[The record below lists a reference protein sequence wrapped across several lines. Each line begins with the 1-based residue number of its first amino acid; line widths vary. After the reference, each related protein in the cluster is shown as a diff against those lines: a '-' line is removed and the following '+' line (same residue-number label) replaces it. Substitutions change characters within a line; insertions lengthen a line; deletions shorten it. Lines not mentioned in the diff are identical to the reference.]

1 MSLEVAVAAAM
12 FAGVIAYAVLGGADF
27 GSGFF
32 DLTAGSSR
40 RGAELRTLVDH
51 SIGPVW
57 EANHVWL
64 IYVLV
69 IWWTG
74 FPESFAATMST
85 LVVPL
90 LLALLG
96 IVLRGASFAF
106 RKYSATLRQARLFGV
121 IFAVSSVITPF
132 FLGTVAGAIASGR
145 VPMEE
150 DGDRWSSWL
159 NPTSLFGGAIAVG
172 TCAFLAGV
180 FLAADAHRSRRS
192 RLAEDLRARSLG
204 VGLVT
209 GAPVFAALVPISMDA
224 PVLADGL
231 AGRAA
236 PLVVMAGLAGVATL
250 VLVWRRRYSM
260 ARWPAVVAVASVVSG
275 WGVAQYPWL
284 LVDHVTIRAAAGA
297 SATLQG
303 LLVAVGFA
311 VVLVLPPLIYLLRL
325 TQTEEWTRH

>member
-69 IWWTG
+69 IWGTG

-209 GAPVFAALVPISMDA
+209 GALVFAALVPISMDA